1 MVSVKKLIFSAVYV
15 ILFSKALSTYVLSIF
30 EKDFVLFLVPN
41 ICTYRITLYIFP
53 ELAYL
58 AITLFNQLF

>member
-30 EKDFVLFLVPN
+30 EKDFLFLVPN